1 MKSQQIR
8 AKNLARHFIVV
19 SGTLLFV
26 CSAKASD
33 IQSIKTQVIAQAST
47 KFGMDAK
54 DLQGEQLTVTPMRQN
69 NGGTAYHVVGQF
81 TLGWLQPRN
90 PDEVAQIYASHNR
103 CTFAGVDCQ
112 PGIHHTIYV
121 DVTVAQSQS
130 SATLNISG
138 NESLNQ
144 KIEQQQEQTID
155 ELSVDNPHLS
165 DAVEAANPKNCRPV
179 VVSRSTPTPT
189 MPPQSVRQRHAGT
202 TVLQI
207 LLNSDGT
214 IRDTRVYESSGF
226 RELDRAAI
234 ESASRWQYSPVVCAG
249 TNEPAVAAIRVPI
262 TFGLHNK
269 VPQVAPLQ

>member
-1 MKSQQIR
+1 MQSLQSR

-19 SGTLLFV
+19 GGTLLIV

-33 IQSIKTQVIAQAST
+33 IDSIKTQVIVQAST
-47 KFGMDAK
+47 KFGMDDH
-54 DLQGEQLTVTPMRQN
+54 DLQQEQLTVTPVQQN

-90 PDEVAQIYASHNR
+90 PDEVAQIYASQNR

-121 DVTVAQSQS
+121 DVTAAQSQS
-130 SATLNISG
+130 SAALNISG
-138 NESLNQ
+138 KESLDQ
-144 KIEQQQEQTID
+144 KIEQQQEQTVD
-155 ELSVDNPHLS
+155 ELSADNPHLS
-165 DAVEAANPKNCRPV
+165 DAVAAANPKNCKPI
-179 VVSRSTPTPT
+179 VVSRSTPAPR

-207 LLNSDGT
+207 LLNSDGSV
-214 IRDTRVYESSGF
+214 RGVGVYGSSGF
-226 RELDRAAI
+226 RELDRAAL
-234 ESASRWQYSPVVCAG
+234 EGTSRWQYSPIVCAG

-262 TFGLHNK
+262 TFGIHDK
-269 VPQVAPLQ
+269 SQQAAPPQ